1 MIFILDNFD
10 SFTFNLYQYFG
21 ELGEEVVA
29 LRRDQCTIDAIEELK
44 PELIVISPGPCAPR
58 DAQFTLTVID
68 YFKGKVPILGV
79 CLGHQAI
86 GEIWGG
92 EVIRAKAP
100 VHGKVSEIHH
110 DGQGVFFQLPNP
122 LTVTRYH
129 SLALRRESLPE
140 ELLITAETADG
151 EIMGIRHR
159 ELPLEG
165 VQFHPEA
172 ILTEKGHDLLGNAVK
187 NARTWWQARS
197 QSGHNSPWVIQELD
211 IDLQPIEL
219 LEAFKESEYPFFLDS
234 GRNYGGLGRYSFM
247 GAFPFLQASACRDG
261 VEVKR
266 FDGEEG
272 LNSKEDLSPLI
283 GQEWLAYPE
292 GESLKIL
299 DDLVERYRVSNPT
312 EFPFVGGAV
321 GFWTYDLKD
330 ELEKMPQS
338 GVNDLDLPLWRFSW
352 YDGIVAYDHEN
363 RRYTLLACGMTE
375 SGECRRALA
384 QARIGR
390 LVRVL
395 EGFLEERGG
404 KEDHPE
410 TAEAYQRHNGSK
422 DMEQPYE
429 RVHYTVSKEQ
439 YLLDLQRV
447 IDYIYAGDI
456 YQANLTQRFQFPYT
470 KEPMELYKALH
481 TYNPAPFAAF
491 LPYEDFQI
499 LSSSPER
506 FVQISA
512 QGEIETRPI
521 KGTRPRGKT
530 PEEDEAYAREL
541 TESTKDRA
549 ELTMIIDLQR
559 NDLGRI
565 CRYGSV
571 RVTDLIRLEQ
581 YPTVWHLVSTIV
593 GKLKPELKTSEILKA
608 IFPGGSITGA
618 PKIRAM
624 EIIEELEPY
633 KRGLYTGSIGY
644 MGFDGAW
651 DTNIV
656 IRTILL
662 KDGQAYFNGGGG
674 IVADSVPEEEYQE
687 ALQKVK
693 ALLRVLSYPSIG

>member
-29 LRRDQCTIDAIEELK
+29 LRRDQCTIAAIEELT

-86 GEIWGG
+86 GEIFGG

-172 ILTEKGHDLLGNAVK
+172 ILTEKGHDLLENAVK
-187 NARTWWQARS
+187 NARAWWQAQS

-211 IDLQPIEL
+211 IDLQPVEL

-234 GRNYGGLGRYSFM
+234 GRNYAGLGRYSFM
-247 GAFPFLQASACRDG
+247 GAFPFLQASAYRDA

-266 FDGEEG
+266 FAREEG
-272 LNSKEDLSPLI
+272 GSKEGTNSLI

-292 GESLKIL
+292 GESLRIL
-299 DDLVERYRVSNPT
+299 DDLVERYRVFNPT
-312 EFPFVGGAV
+312 EFSFVGGAV

-352 YDGIVAYDHEN
+352 YDGVLVYDHES

-384 QARIGR
+384 QARVER

-395 EGFLEERGG
+395 EGFL
-404 KEDHPE
+404 
-410 TAEAYQRHNGSK
+410 AEHHHQAHQGYPGACQGRDGSK
-422 DMEQPYE
+422 DTEQPQE
-429 RVHYTVSKEQ
+429 RIHYTVSKEQ

-456 YQANLTQRFQFPYT
+456 YQANLTQRFQIPYVG
-470 KEPMELYKALH
+470 EPMALYKALH
-481 TYNPAPFAAF
+481 AYNPAPFAAF

-521 KGTRPRGKT
+521 KGTRPRGRT

-571 RVTDLIRLEQ
+571 KVTDLIRLEQ

-593 GKLKPELKTSEILKA
+593 GRLKQELKTSEILKA

-644 MGFDGAW
+644 IGFDGAW

-693 ALLRVLSYPSIG
+693 ALIRVLSIS

>member
-1 MIFILDNFD
+1 MIFLLDNFD

-21 ELGEEVVA
+21 ELGEKVVVR
-29 LRRDQCTIDAIEELK
+29 RRDECTLEDIENLV

-58 DAQFTLTVID
+58 DAQFTLSVID
-68 YFKGKVPILGV
+68 YFKGKIPILGV

-86 GEIWGG
+86 GEVFGG
-92 EVIRAKAP
+92 KVIRARAP
-100 VHGKVSEIHH
+100 VHGKVSEVYH
-110 DGQGVFFQLPNP
+110 DGQGVFLHLPNP

-129 SLALRRESLPE
+129 SLALERKSLPE

-159 ELPLEG
+159 ELPVEG

-172 ILTEKGHDLLGNAVK
+172 ILTEKGHALLDNAVK
-187 NARTWWQARS
+187 NARDWWKTEGQKS
-197 QSGHNSPWVIQELD
+197 KGSSWIIKELD
-211 IDLQPIEL
+211 IKLPPIEL
-219 LEAFKESEYPFFLDS
+219 VEAFKESEYPFFLDS

-247 GAFPFLQASACRDG
+247 GAFPFLQASATTEY
-261 VEVKR
+261 VEIKR
-266 FDGEEG
+266 YDSEVEK
-272 LNSKEDLSPLI
+272 SISPSW
-283 GQEWLAYPE
+283 QEWISYPK

-299 DDLVERYRVSNPT
+299 DDLADRFQVANPT
-312 EFPFVGGAV
+312 AFPFAGGAV

-330 ELEKMPQS
+330 DLEKMPQS
-338 GVNDLDLPLWRFSW
+338 AVNDLGLPLWRFSW
-352 YDGIVAYDHEN
+352 YDGILAYDHEST
-363 RRYTLLACGMTE
+363 RYTVLACGMTE
-375 SGECRRALA
+375 FGECKSSVA
-384 QARIGR
+384 QARVNR
-390 LVRVL
+390 LLEVL
-395 EGFLEERGG
+395 EEFFEQRGE
-404 KEDHPE
+404 KQLKRKSKPE
-410 TAEAYQRHNGSK
+410 LQAENSSL
-422 DMEQPYE
+422 
-429 RVHYTVSKEQ
+429 HYTVAKEQ
-439 YLLDLQRV
+439 YLRDLQRV

-456 YQANLTQRFQFPYT
+456 YQANLTQRFQMPYT
-470 KEPMELYKALH
+470 HDPLTLYQKLH
-481 TYNPAPFAAF
+481 EYNPAPFAAF

-506 FVQISA
+506 FVQINA
-512 QGEIETRPI
+512 DGEIETRPI

-530 PEEDEAYAREL
+530 PEEDKAYAKEL
-541 TESTKDRA
+541 QESTKDRA

-571 RVTDLIRLEQ
+571 KVTDLIRLEQ

-593 GKLKPELKTSEILKA
+593 GKLKPNLKVSEILKA

-644 MGFDGAW
+644 IGFDGAW

-662 KDGQAYFNGGGG
+662 KDGYAYFNGGGG
-674 IVADSVPEEEYQE
+674 IVADSVPEEEHAE
-687 ALQKVK
+687 SLQKVK
-693 ALLRVLSYPSIG
+693 ALMRVLGE